1 MVSPLQPLE
10 LIAGK
15 CVPFAVIGMI
25 DLLIVTAVGL
35 FWFDVPFRGS
45 FLLLLLASL
54 LYLLSG
60 LGIGLFVST
69 ISNTQQEAFM
79 GMFLIFL
86 PAVLLSG
93 FMFPVDSMPKVF
105 QWLTVL
111 NPVRHYL
118 EIVRGIFLKGSGI
131 GPLWQQYAALAV
143 MGLAIL
149 GFAAS
154 RFEKRIA

>member
-1 MVSPLQPLE
+1 
-10 LIAGK
+10 
-15 CVPFAVIGMI
+15 
-25 DLLIVTAVGL
+25 
-35 FWFDVPFRGS
+35 
-45 FLLLLLASL
+45 
-54 LYLLSG
+54 
-60 LGIGLFVST
+60 
-69 ISNTQQEAFM
+69 
-79 GMFLIFL
+79 
-86 PAVLLSG
+86 
-93 FMFPVDSMPKVF
+93 MPKVF